1 MTTDKK
7 NRKYCAKCVDNQ
19 GVSGLFICDG
29 CQNMFCIRHVNEH
42 QAELSNQLEIVI
54 YEHDSIQQQLSQSSS
69 DHVLLQKINNWE
81 IKSIEKIQIAAERAR
96 NDLQQLIEK
105 TNQRLSKICTD
116 IAVNLRSA
124 SKTKD
129 FSETDLEEWRTQ
141 LSELKNNID
150 SAISCNLIKDKRSPI
165 YTIKIEADSA
175 ANQIL
180 KKQLSYK
187 VDDRFCLICG
197 PVQLD
202 CNAMRSTYVG
212 DDEGY
217 GRIRGQ
223 QKYSQSRNT
232 IRFKIEKTRSPQ
244 ALFFGITTSNADLD
258 QRLWSDPATIGWC
271 GDNSIWVHGY
281 HDDIKSQSV
290 DDRFQFGDILQLIL
304 NCDRNQI
311 ELYNERT
318 DKTHIQCVDLKE
330 TPFPWHFL
338 VGLCSYGDCVNIV

>member
-1 MTTDKK
+1 M
-7 NRKYCAKCVDNQ
+7 N
-19 GVSGLFICDG
+19 
-29 CQNMFCIRHVNEH
+29 
-42 QAELSNQLEIVI
+42 
-54 YEHDSIQQQLSQSSS
+54 
-69 DHVLLQKINNWE
+69 
-81 IKSIEKIQIAAERAR
+81 
-96 NDLQQLIEK
+96 
-105 TNQRLSKICTD
+105 
-116 IAVNLRSA
+116 
-124 SKTKD
+124 
-129 FSETDLEEWRTQ
+129 LEEWRTQ
-141 LSELKNNID
+141 LSELRNNID

-165 YTIKIEADSA
+165 YIIKIEADNA
-175 ANQIL
+175 VNQIL

-187 VDDRFCLICG
+187 VDDRFCLIRG

-202 CNAMRSTYVG
+202 CNAMRSIYVG
-212 DDEGY
+212 DDDGY

-223 QKYSQSRNT
+223 QKYSQSRSM

-244 ALFFGITTSNADLD
+244 ALFFGITTSNANLD

-281 HDDIKSQSV
+281 HDNIKSQSV
-290 DDRFQFGDILQLIL
+290 DDRFQFGDILQLTL

-338 VGLCSYGDCVNIV
+338 VGLFSNGDCVTIV